1 MFEVF
6 GNIFT
11 VLIVQPIFNILVLIY
26 GLLPGH
32 NFGVAIIIF
41 TVLVRLCLWPLLK
54 KQLHQSIKMR
64 ALQPELKKIKA
75 KAKNRQQESM
85 LMMELYK
92 ERGINPFSSIGV
104 MLLQLPILISL
115 YVCLQRI
122 IKDPEQIVDFAY
134 PFLQKLPSIQEL
146 ASNVHLFDN
155 TLFGLVDL
163 SKAALSSAGVYW
175 PAMIIVAASA
185 VVQFYQ
191 SKQLMPIDKD
201 ARKLRTIMKEASATG
216 KQADQA
222 EVSAAMSRTM
232 IYVLPGVVFLF
243 GMQFPSA
250 LGLYWLVSSGVALIQ
265 QTIILRRDSEE
276 LIASVTT
283 EHPSQKSNV
292 TIKKGGKVVSNVD
305 DIQEAEVV
313 SESPSETPR
322 KPKPK
327 KKAKK
332 NTVKRRKK

>member
-1 MFEVF
+1 ML

-11 VLIVQPIFNILVLIY
+11 VLIVQPIFNVLVLIY

-32 NFGVAIIIF
+32 NFGVAIILF

-92 ERGINPFSSIGV
+92 ERGISPFSSIGV

-122 IKDPEQIVDFAY
+122 IKDPSQLVDFAY
-134 PFLQKLPSIQEL
+134 PFLQHLPSIKEL
-146 ASNVHLFDN
+146 ATDITLFDN

-163 SKAALSSAGVYW
+163 SRAALSSSGVYW

-185 VVQFYQ
+185 IVQFYQ
-191 SKQLMPIDKD
+191 SKQLLPVDKD
-201 ARKLRTIMKEASATG
+201 ARKLRTIMKEASTTG

-222 EVSAAMSRTM
+222 EVSAAMGKTM
-232 IYVLPGVVFLF
+232 IYILPGMVFLF
-243 GMQFPSA
+243 GMQFPAA
-250 LGLYWLVSSGVALIQ
+250 LGLYWLVSSAVAWAQ

-276 LIASVTT
+276 LIAAVTKASA
-283 EHPSQKSNV
+283 PKSNV
-292 TIKKGGKVVSNVD
+292 TIKKGGKKVVTDVEN
-305 DIQEAEVV
+305 IQEAEVV
-313 SESPSETPR
+313 SEVASPTS

-327 KKAKK
+327 KKSKK
-332 NTVKRRKK
+332 HTAKRRKK

>member
-1 MFEVF
+1 ML

-11 VLIVQPIFNILVLIY
+11 VLIVQPIFNVLVLIY

-32 NFGVAIIIF
+32 NFGVAIILF
-41 TVLVRLCLWPLLK
+41 TILVRILLWPLLK
-54 KQLHQSIKMR
+54 KQLHQTVKMR
-64 ALQPELKKIKA
+64 ALQPELKKLKV

-122 IKDPEQIVDFAY
+122 IKDPSQLVDFAY
-134 PFLQKLPSIQEL
+134 PFLQKLPSIQDL
-146 ASNVHLFDN
+146 AANINLFDN

-163 SKAALSSAGVYW
+163 SRAALSSSGIYW

-185 VVQFYQ
+185 VVQFFQ

-216 KQADQA
+216 KPADQS
-222 EVSAAMSRTM
+222 EVSAAMSKTM
-232 IYVLPGVVFLF
+232 IYILPGMVFLF
-243 GMQFPSA
+243 GMQFPAA
-250 LGLYWLVSSGVALIQ
+250 LGLYWLVSSGVAWLQ

-283 EHPSQKSNV
+283 DMTAKKSNV
-292 TIKKGGKVVSNVD
+292 TIRKGGKKIVTDVD
-305 DIQEAEVV
+305 AVQEAEVV
-313 SESPSETPR
+313 SEQTTPVAA
-322 KPKPK
+322 KQKSKKKPK
-327 KKAKK
+327 KHTNA
-332 NTVKRRKK
+332 KRRKK